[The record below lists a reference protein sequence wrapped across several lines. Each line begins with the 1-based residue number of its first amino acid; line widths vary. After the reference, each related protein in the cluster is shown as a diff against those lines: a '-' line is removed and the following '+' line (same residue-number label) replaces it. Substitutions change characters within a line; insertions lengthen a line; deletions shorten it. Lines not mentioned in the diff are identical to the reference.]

1 MSELISITRG
11 QAATKGD
18 LSYGST
24 AKPNNRAP
32 FARAVVAVTSG
43 KGGVGKSTVAA
54 NLAVGLAQRGLQVG
68 VLDADVYG
76 PSIPRLLS
84 VETER
89 LEWNDQNQMVP
100 AENFGVKIVSVGLTT
115 PDKDTPLAW
124 RSSVAT
130 SALVQLLEDVAWG
143 PLDVLFVDMPPG
155 TGDVQLTMAQELPL
169 AMCVVVTTPQTL
181 ATDDVRRAIRMMQ
194 EIKTPLALIENM
206 SFFVAPDTGH
216 TYHPFGQGGGR
227 MLADEYRVPLLGEL
241 PLDVTVR
248 EACDAGRPII
258 AMGDDQQK
266 QAYRAV
272 VDALLQQPS
281 LHAKLARETGSANP

>member
-18 LSYGST
+18 LGYGST

-100 AENFGVKIVSVGLTT
+100 AENFGVKIVSVALTT